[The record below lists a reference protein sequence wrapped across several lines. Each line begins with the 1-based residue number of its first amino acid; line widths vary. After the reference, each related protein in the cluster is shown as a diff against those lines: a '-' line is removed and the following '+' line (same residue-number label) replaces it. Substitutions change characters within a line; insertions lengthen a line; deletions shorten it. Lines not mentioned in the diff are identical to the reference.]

1 MNKDCKIRRD
11 RRYVYS
17 ALFLHAF
24 LETALWL
31 PSLLQ
36 RRGLTEEE
44 LAPLN
49 TY

>member
-1 MNKDCKIRRD
+1 MNKDSKIGKD

-24 LETALWL
+24 LETAVWL
-31 PSLLQ
+31 SSLLQ
-36 RRGLTEEE
+36 RRGVTEEE